1 MIPELIVRDRDLRH
15 RVRDLETQES
25 IPIVARYQTDA
36 GQSIP
41 NNTLTIVNFEDLV
54 IDTWSAVTV
63 GASWAFTAPVGG
75 YYQVSVYIEFAATT
89 NWVVGERAEMVLY
102 KNGGAGAI
110 LDAQENHGAT
120 SHRVT
125 LQGDDTIELAAGDTL
140 DVRVTQ
146 VSGAAL
152 ALRALGDTNHVAIHR
167 IGD

>member
-1 MIPELIVRDRDLRH
+1 MMDLISRQGTLAR

-25 IPIVARYQTDA
+25 IPIVARYSTDA

-41 NNTLTIVNFEDLV
+41 NTTPTIVNFEDLV

-75 YYQVSVYIEFAATT
+75 YYQVSVYIEFTATA
-89 NWVVGERAEMVLY
+89 NWAVGERAEIALY
-102 KNGGAGAI
+102 KNGAVAAV

-120 SHRVT
+120 SHRAT
-125 LQGDDTIELAAGDTL
+125 LQGDDVVELAAGDTIDL
-140 DVRVTQ
+140 RITQ

-152 ALRALGDTNHVAIHR
+152 TLRALGDNNHVAIHR